1 MLLPSPLVAAR
12 LQAVQQHRDHG
23 QQAKQAR
30 KCRGGKRGTLQAQ
43 GSPQRP
49 VAERKAKDFTVPD
62 SLTVNGT
69 ELLQHQEQLAAAAVQ
84 QLLEIVRTAPPPIL
98 VPGVDT
104 GIGIDVLF
112 TRDAARVPPNL
123 LKPLLKTHIYNNT
136 FININLKARTTSSY
150 PSTVLG
156 IAWGEPR
163 PNPEIHTLLV
173 RGALSLEGMATR
185 RLLELLHFQKD
196 EGWMKVCGASG
207 RIRIRNML
215 HNVKNILAMR
225 GYGLQP
231 EQLQT
236 IDIKGS
242 TARAHY
248 RNAKGEEKSF
258 QLGNLLSREIW
269 TTTQVEHLQPLVS
282 EYLKNVEDV
291 YAAHAAKVLRGWKGL
306 KDAHIPFLELKL
318 ERIASNAVTPSK
330 GLLAIHKDRR
340 MALPGILTRSTLDV
354 PYDGGDLVLID
365 GYLIVDYTEEDAVL
379 FWGDEVAHAVLPPI
393 PRGPREK
400 GMEPIRM
407 SFFHFTKKG
416 RKKPPPRASAE
427 ELQAWVAVTYF
438 GGVAPDEEGGGGR
451 RVRSR
456 RG

>member
-1 MLLPSPLVAAR
+1 LLFFLRARDGVGLVVWGGEGVCGERGPQTTTPKAHPGPHAR
-12 LQAVQQHRDHG
+12 HHHTPTA
-23 QQAKQAR
+23 
-30 KCRGGKRGTLQAQ
+30 
-43 GSPQRP
+43 
-49 VAERKAKDFTVPD
+49 
-62 SLTVNGT
+62 
-69 ELLQHQEQLAAAAVQ
+69 
-84 QLLEIVRTAPPPIL
+84 APPPTHLLDML
-98 VPGVDT
+98 V
-104 GIGIDVLF
+104 
-112 TRDAARVPPNL
+112 
-123 LKPLLKTHIYNNT
+123 
-136 FININLKARTTSSY
+136 
-150 PSTVLG
+150 
-156 IAWGEPR
+156 
-163 PNPEIHTLLV
+163 
-173 RGALSLEGMATR
+173 
-185 RLLELLHFQKD
+185 
-196 EGWMKVCGASG
+196 
-207 RIRIRNML
+207 
-215 HNVKNILAMR
+215 
-225 GYGLQP
+225 
-231 EQLQT
+231 
-236 IDIKGS
+236 
-242 TARAHY
+242 
-248 RNAKGEEKSF
+248 
-258 QLGNLLSREIW
+258 
-269 TTTQVEHLQPLVS
+269 QVEHLQPLVS